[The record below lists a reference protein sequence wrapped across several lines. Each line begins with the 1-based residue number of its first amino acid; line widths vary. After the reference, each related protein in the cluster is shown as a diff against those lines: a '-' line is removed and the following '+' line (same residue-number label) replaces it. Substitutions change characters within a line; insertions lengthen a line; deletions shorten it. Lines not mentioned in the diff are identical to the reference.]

1 LMNPKIVSKLF
12 AEIAPRF
19 AKRPGGYTRLIK
31 TRVRYGDGARMAVVE
46 LVVQGQPAKPVK
58 PEKTKAGPESNP

>member
-1 LMNPKIVSKLF
+1 
-12 AEIAPRF
+12 
-19 AKRPGGYTRLIK
+19 
-31 TRVRYGDGARMAVVE
+31 MAVVE